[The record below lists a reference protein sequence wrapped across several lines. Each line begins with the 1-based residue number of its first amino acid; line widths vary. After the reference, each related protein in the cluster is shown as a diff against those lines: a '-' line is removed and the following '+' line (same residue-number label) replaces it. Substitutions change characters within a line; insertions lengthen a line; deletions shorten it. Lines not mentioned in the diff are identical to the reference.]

1 MMEQDYSVDA
11 TVEQIE
17 ALLEGLAQTDSG
29 SRATAE
35 ELVRLLMQLYGAGL
49 GRVVAILREAGTED
63 MIARLAE
70 DKLVGSLLLLHGHH
84 PSDLETRVR
93 EALRRLERG
102 LESHHLELAGIED
115 GVARVVVSRNGGG
128 SPPATLAASI
138 ERALAECAPDL
149 NGVEMEGLTLVS
161 LVQIAPVAG

>member
-35 ELVRLLMQLYGAGL
+35 ELVRLLMQLYGASL
-49 GRVVAILREAGTED
+49 GRVVAILREAGTEAA
-63 MIARLAE
+63 ITRLAE
-70 DKLVGSLLLLHGHH
+70 DKLVGSLLLLHGLH

-93 EALRRLERG
+93 EGLRRLERG
-102 LESHHLELAGIED
+102 LESHHLVLAGIE
-115 GVARVVVSRNGGG
+115 
-128 SPPATLAASI
+128 
-138 ERALAECAPDL
+138 
-149 NGVEMEGLTLVS
+149 
-161 LVQIAPVAG
+161 